1 MWLMLQQEAPD
12 DYVLATGKTY
22 TVREFIT
29 AAFAYKNI
37 MLKWQGKGL
46 EEYATDQ
53 MGEVRVRVNQK
64 YYRPCE
70 VDLLLGDPEKAVNKL
85 GWTREY
91 NDLETLI
98 KEMFKN

>member
-1 MWLMLQQEAPD
+1 
-12 DYVLATGKTY
+12 
-22 TVREFIT
+22 
-29 AAFAYKNI
+29 

-70 VDLLLGDPEKAVNKL
+70 VDLLLGDASKAKRVL
-85 GWTREY
+85 GWEPKIKFEEMIIKMVEEY
-91 NDLETLI
+91 NPE
-98 KEMFKN
+98 N